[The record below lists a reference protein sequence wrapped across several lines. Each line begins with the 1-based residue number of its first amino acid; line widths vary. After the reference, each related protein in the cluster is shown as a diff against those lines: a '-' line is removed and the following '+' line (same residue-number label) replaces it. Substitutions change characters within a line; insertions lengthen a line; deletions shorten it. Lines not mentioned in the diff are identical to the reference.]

1 MSLLIYIIVLFF
13 IGLYLSLSI
22 PVPNPLFEFLYPNWF
37 QNMFTWA
44 FIV

>member
-22 PVPNPLFEFLYPNWF
+22 VPEHIQL
-37 QNMFTWA
+37 A
-44 FIV
+44 SV